1 MSIKESLQ
9 NFSVSKSL
17 SAIAHWLVSHVP
29 SMSAASLHLLAVILI
44 HAATLPSLMAVM
56 FGLSD
61 KMPALDM
68 VILIWAGL
76 MAMFAQAMVMR
87 NFLIAVVISL
97 GFMAQSITM
106 ALIFF
111 K

>member
-1 MSIKESLQ
+1 MEFFRKVFAPVWQ
-9 NFSVSKSL
+9 
-17 SAIAHWLVSHVP
+17 WLVNHVP
-29 SMSAASLHLLAVILI
+29 SMSAASLHLVAVVLF

-68 VILIWAGL
+68 VILVWAGL
-76 MAMFAQAMVMR
+76 IAMFAQAMVMR

-97 GFMAQSITM
+97 GFMAQSVMM